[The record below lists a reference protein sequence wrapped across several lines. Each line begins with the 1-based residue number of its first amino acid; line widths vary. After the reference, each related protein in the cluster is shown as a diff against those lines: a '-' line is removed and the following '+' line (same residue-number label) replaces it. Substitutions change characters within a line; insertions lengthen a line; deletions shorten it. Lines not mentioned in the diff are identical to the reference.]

1 MKNFITT
8 VLIIAIVCV
17 SCTKPQVGQTRVIGG
32 NCPWNDTSGL
42 HPKNSALNAL
52 LEKYKKKGLPGISLL
67 VRDPNGTWIGAT
79 GKADIEN
86 NIDFVPGT
94 ISKAASITKLFMGT
108 LVFKLMED
116 SVNTGIGY
124 RALNKKISDWLPPGI
139 TRKLAN
145 GNMVTLGQCLK
156 HETGIPDIIDEDPF
170 YLAVLNNPN
179 KKWTQEE
186 LLNFIYDKPA
196 LFSPGDTAVYSNT
209 NTILVTM
216 VIEAQTGKK
225 HSDLLKQYILDPLGL
240 RETLYQP
247 HDHLPN
253 SVAQG
258 YYDLYNN
265 QTIVNV
271 SNLVTGSGNGYG
283 GLYSNL
289 FDLYKFADAL
299 ILKQTLLKPSS
310 WLLMQTY
317 GKEDEDNL
325 YGYGIQKSYL
335 TRGINY
341 GIGHKGR
348 DLGYTANL
356 FYYPNKG
363 VLNIFFINYGTD
375 ADSDLKDVFRE
386 FSNELLDITLK

>member
-1 MKNFITT
+1 MRLCLYI
-8 VLIIAIVCV
+8 LIIASIFV
-17 SCTKPQVGQTRVIGG
+17 SCSKPQVGETKTIGV
-32 NCPWNDTSGL
+32 NSPWADTSNI
-42 HPKNSALNAL
+42 HPKNTALKAL

-67 VRDPNGTWIGAT
+67 VRDNKGTWIGAT
-79 GKADIEN
+79 GKADISN

-94 ISKAASITKLFMGT
+94 VSKVASITKIFIGT

-116 SVNTGIGY
+116 SVNTGMGY
-124 RALNKKISDWLPPGI
+124 RALNKKISDWLPSRI
-139 TRKLAN
+139 TNRLAN
-145 GNMVTLGQCLK
+145 GNTITLGQCMK
-156 HETGIPDIIDEDPF
+156 HETGIPDVIDEDPF

-179 KKWTQEE
+179 KKWGPEE
-186 LLNFIYDKPA
+186 LLEFIYDKPA
-196 LFSPGDTAVYSNT
+196 DFAAGDTAVYSNT

-225 HSDLLKQYILDPLGL
+225 HSDLLKQYVLNPLGL
-240 RETLYQP
+240 TQTFYQP
-247 HDHLPN
+247 HDELPN

-258 YYDLYNN
+258 YFDLYNN
-265 QTIVNV
+265 HTIVNV

-283 GLYSNL
+283 GIYSNL

-299 ILKQTLLKPSS
+299 MLKETLLKPSS
-310 WLLMQTY
+310 WSLMQTY
-317 GKEDEDNL
+317 GKQDDDNR

-335 TRGINY
+335 SRGINY

-348 DLGYTANL
+348 DLGYTANM

-386 FSNELLDITLK
+386 FSNELLDLTLN

>member
-1 MKNFITT
+1 MRSLLYSLIFVFI
-8 VLIIAIVCV
+8 VAAC
-17 SCTKPQVGQTRVIGG
+17 SKPQISDTRVIGVSA
-32 NCPWNDTSGL
+32 PWTDTSNL
-42 HPKNSALNAL
+42 HPKNAALKTL

-67 VRDPNGTWIGAT
+67 VRDNKGTWIGAV
-79 GKADIEN
+79 GKADIAN

-94 ISKAASITKLFMGT
+94 VSKAASITKLFIGT

-116 SVNTGIGY
+116 SVNTGMGY
-124 RALNKKISDWLPPGI
+124 RALYKKINEWLPSGI
-139 TRKLAN
+139 TNKLPN
-145 GNMVTLGQCLK
+145 GNTITLGQCMK

-179 KKWTQEE
+179 KKWSQQE
-186 LLNFIYDKPA
+186 LLEFIYDKPA
-196 LFSPGDTAVYSNT
+196 LFSPGDTAIYSNT

-225 HSDLLKQYILDPLGL
+225 HADLLKQYVTNPLGL
-240 RETLYQP
+240 TQTFYQP
-247 HDHLPN
+247 QDPVPN

-258 YYDLYNN
+258 YFDLYNN
-265 QTIVNV
+265 NTIVNV

-283 GLYSNL
+283 GIYSNL
-289 FDLYKFADAL
+289 FDLYKFGDAL
-299 ILKQTLLKPSS
+299 LVTQTLLKPSS
-310 WLLMQTY
+310 FTLMQTY

-363 VLNIFFINYGTD
+363 LLNIFFINYGTD
-375 ADSDLKDVFRE
+375 AESDLKDVFRE
-386 FSNELLDITLK
+386 FSNELLDLTLN

>member
-1 MKNFITT
+1 MKTIINCL
-8 VLIIAIVCV
+8 LIV
-17 SCTKPQVGQTRVIGG
+17 SFLISCSKPQVSETRSIGISS
-32 NCPWNDTSGL
+32 PWTDTSNL
-42 HPKNSALNAL
+42 HPKNTSLKAL
-52 LEKYKKKGLPGISLL
+52 LEKYNKKGIPGISLL
-67 VRDPNGTWIGAT
+67 VRD
-79 GKADIEN
+79 KADIGN

-94 ISKAASITKLFMGT
+94 ISKVASITKLFMGT

-116 SVNTGIGY
+116 SLNTGMGY
-124 RALNKKISDWLPPGI
+124 RALNKKISDWLPSPI
-139 TRKLAN
+139 TSKLAN
-145 GNMVTLGQCLK
+145 GNVITLGQCMK
-156 HETGIPDIIDEDPF
+156 HETGIPDIIEEDPF

-179 KKWTQEE
+179 KKWGPEE
-186 LLNFIYDKPA
+186 LLEFIYNKPA
-196 LFSPGDTAVYSNT
+196 LFSPGDTAIYSNT

-225 HSDLLKQYILDPLGL
+225 HADLLKQYILNPLGL
-240 RETLYQP
+240 MQTLYQP
-247 HDHLPN
+247 YDDLPN

-265 QTIVNV
+265 HTIVNV
-271 SNLVTGSGNGYG
+271 SNFVTGSGNGYG
-283 GLYSNL
+283 GMYSNL

-299 ILKQTLLKPSS
+299 ILKQTLLKPPS
-310 WLLMQTY
+310 WSLMQTY
-317 GKEDEDNL
+317 GKEDEDNH

-335 TRGINY
+335 TRGVNY

-386 FSNELLDITLK
+386 FSNELLDITLN

>member
-1 MKNFITT
+1 MRIILNFL
-8 VLIIAIVCV
+8 LIGSILL
-17 SCTKPQVGQTRVIGG
+17 SCSKPQITQTRSIGA
-32 NCPWNDTSGL
+32 NPPWNDTSNL
-42 HPKNSALNAL
+42 HPKNTAFTTL

-67 VRDPNGTWIGAT
+67 VRDSKGTWIGAA
-79 GKADIEN
+79 GKADIGN

-124 RALNKKISDWLPPGI
+124 RDLNKKVSDWLPSQI
-139 TRKLAN
+139 TDRLAN
-145 GNMVTLGQCLK
+145 GNVITLGQCMK
-156 HETGIPDIIDEDPF
+156 HETGIPDLIEEDPF

-179 KKWTQEE
+179 KKWQAEE
-186 LLNFIYDKPA
+186 LLDFIYDKSA
-196 LFSPGDTAVYSNT
+196 LFRPGDTAIYSNT

-216 VIEAQTGKK
+216 VMEAQTGKK
-225 HSDLLKQYILDPLGL
+225 HSDLLKQYILNPLGL
-240 RETLYQP
+240 TQTFYQP
-247 HDHLPN
+247 HDQLPN

-258 YYDLYNN
+258 YFDLYNN
-265 QTIVNV
+265 NTIVNV
-271 SNLVTGSGNGYG
+271 SNFVTGSGNGYG
-283 GLYSNL
+283 GIYSNL

-299 ILKQTLLKPSS
+299 MVKQTLLKQSS
-310 WLLMQTY
+310 WAIMQSY

-363 VLNIFFINYGTD
+363 ILNIFFINYGTD
-375 ADSDLKDVFRE
+375 ADSGLKDVFRE
-386 FSNELLDITLK
+386 FSNELLDITLQ